1 MDEDEQEMLA
11 EARARLANTR
21 GKKAKRKA
29 REKQL
34 EEAKR
39 LANLQ
44 KRRELKA
51 AGVEKKAG
59 KRKRKFVDYG
69 TEIPFQR
76 AVPAGFYGVD
86 DERTASAQLSKLAAN
101 KDFEVG
107 ASGSKP
113 RRARRQWWAR
123 ALRTVPHGSSEPV
136 TLPFKKKHSRCSG
149 WTSWRGGGATR
160 KKRTRAARTARRC
173 ARSRWRTRPASWRKS
188 ASTTTP

>member
-107 ASGSKP
+107 A
-113 RRARRQWWAR
+113 RAQNRG
-123 ALRTVPHGSSEPV
+123 V
-136 TLPFKKKHSRCSG
+136 
-149 WTSWRGGGATR
+149 RGGSGGHA
-160 KKRTRAARTARRC
+160 
-173 ARSRWRTRPASWRKS
+173 PS
-188 ASTTTP
+188 ALYHMAPPNP